1 MKNIILK
8 SLELI
13 NFKGICHAKFDDLNE
28 KENSFFGK
36 NEAGKTTL
44 FNAFLWLLFGKDL
57 NNRKDYEIKT
67 LDSENK
73 PTKGL
78 NAEVHAVLLV
88 NNEEVTISRIYKEKW
103 KPIKGSED
111 KVFDGHVTELIFN
124 SVPVA
129 LKEFN
134 LKISEIVKEDLFK
147 LITNPLAFEALEWKE
162 KRAVLVSIVGELT
175 DKELF
180 DSDKDFKT
188 LESKLSNKTLAEYDT
203 QLKASI
209 KKSKEEKED
218 TPARIDELKR
228 SKIEEVDF
236 DLIESQISNKKTLIA
251 DIDSQIENSGKSV
264 QKVIDA
270 NTKVQQEIQALNS
283 QKSEIEINLRSKAK
297 QECFVDTSN
306 IDALKS
312 KLKLKESERD
322 DYANNRSKLNSAIVD
337 YQKQIEILQNKKNV
351 LVASYNTENAKQLIF
366 NDGDFICPCCSR
378 SFDESNIEEKKQELT
393 SKFNSDKTISLQSI
407 INEGNQVKEQ
417 LEVSNNTLISYQN
430 KLEEQKEFIDK
441 LTNEVISIEDQI
453 QAETNNLQSPK
464 NEQEVYQTLIT
475 NDAQISK
482 LNIEISTLQ
491 SKIKE
496 VKQADVSELKQHKQA
511 LQSEI
516 DSLTEKK
523 ASKSVNENLDKRIEE
538 LSSREK
544 ELSQVISNLE
554 KEQFIIERFK
564 KVKSESI
571 EKSVNNLFQTV
582 KFKLFDEQINGGL
595 NPTCIALIDGVPF
608 QAANTASQINAG
620 LDIINTLCKANE
632 VTAPI
637 FIDNRES
644 VTELI
649 PTDSQIINLVVWKD
663 SELNLG
669 CPKVDGELINLD

>member
-8 SLELI
+8 SLELV
-13 NFKGICHAKFDDLNE
+13 NFKGITHAKFDDLNP

-57 NNRKDYEIKT
+57 NNRKDYEIKP
-67 LDSENK
+67 LDSNNK

-78 NAEVHAVLLV
+78 NAEVHAVLLI

-103 KPIKGSED
+103 KTIKGSEQ
-111 KVFDGHVTELIFN
+111 KSFDGHETDLIFN
-124 SVPVA
+124 SVPLS

-134 LKISEIVKEDLFK
+134 LKISEIVKEDVFK
-147 LITNPLAFEALEWKE
+147 LITNPLAFESLKKEE
-162 KRAVLVSIVGELT
+162 KRAVLVSVVGELT
-175 DKELF
+175 DQELF
-180 DSDKDFKT
+180 DSDKEFKT
-188 LESKLSNKTLAEYDT
+188 LESKLSNKTLAEYDA

-236 DLIESQISNKKTLIA
+236 ELIESQISNKKELIT

-270 NTKVQQEIQALNS
+270 NTKVQQEIQNLNS
-283 QKSEIEINLRSKAK
+283 QKSQIEINLRAKAK
-297 QECFVDTSN
+297 KECFVDTSS
-306 IDALKS
+306 IDALKT
-312 KLKLKESERD
+312 
-322 DYANNRSKLNSAIVD
+322 KLNNTSTM
-337 YQKQIEILQNKKNV
+337 
-351 LVASYNTENAKQLIF
+351 LVNSNNYLDSLKHNISTYESNIKALEADKADLVSKYNTENAKVFDVEKYSCTCPNCQTKF
-366 NDGDFICPCCSR
+366 VYNDEPEKEF
-378 SFDESNIEEKKQELT
+378 NIEKSQKLSKIIDQGNSIKSKIEQYKSQIEKVLLDLAEPKTDIEKYT
-393 SKFNSDKTISLQSI
+393 SEINSLK
-407 INEGNQVKEQ
+407 
-417 LEVSNNTLISYQN
+417 
-430 KLEEQKEFIDK
+430 
-441 LTNEVISIEDQI
+441 DQI
-453 QAETNNLQSPK
+453 QNESNNLQSPK
-464 NEQEVYQTLIT
+464 NEEEVYLSLV
-475 NDAQISK
+475 NDDAQISK

-491 SKIKE
+491 SKIRE
-496 VKQADVSELKQHKQA
+496 VKPADVSELKIQKN
-511 LQSEI
+511 LYQSEI
-516 DSLTEKK
+516 DMLTEKK
-523 ASKSVNENLDKRIEE
+523 ASKSINDNLDKRIEE

-544 ELSQVISNLE
+544 ELSQVISSLE

-564 KVKSESI
+564 KVKSESL
-571 EKSVNNLFQTV
+571 ENSVNKLFKTV
-582 KFKLFDEQINGGL
+582 KFKLFEEQVNGGL

-608 QAANTASQINAG
+608 LAANTASQINAG

-649 PTDSQIINLVVWKD
+649 PTDSQIINLVV
-663 SELNLG
+663 SPEHEVLT
-669 CPKVDGELINLD
+669 LIK

>member
-8 SLELI
+8 SLELV
-13 NFKGICHAKFDDLNE
+13 NFKGITHAKFDDLNP

-57 NNRKDYEIKT
+57 NDRKDYEIKP
-67 LDSENK
+67 LDSNNK

-78 NAEVHAVLLV
+78 NSEVHAVLLI

-103 KPIKGSED
+103 SRIKGSEE
-111 KVFDGHVTELIFN
+111 KAFKGHETELIFN

-134 LKISEIVKEDLFK
+134 LKISEIVKEDIFK
-147 LITNPLAFEALEWKE
+147 LITNPLAFEALKWQE

-175 DKELF
+175 DQELF
-180 DSDKDFKT
+180 DSDEEFKT
-188 LESKLSNKTLAEYDT
+188 LESKLSNKTLAEYDA

-236 DLIESQISNKKTLIA
+236 ELIESQISNKKALIA

-264 QKVIDA
+264 QKVVDS
-270 NTKVQQEIQALNS
+270 NTKVQQEIQKLNS
-283 QKSEIEINLRSKAK
+283 QKSEIEIGLRSKAK
-297 QECFVDTSN
+297 QECFVDTSS

-312 KLKLKESERD
+312 KLNNASTMLVNSNNYLDSLKHNISTYESNIKALEAD
-322 DYANNRSKLNSAIVD
+322 KADLVSK
-337 YQKQIEILQNKKNV
+337 
-351 LVASYNTENAKQLIF
+351 YNTENAKVFDVEKYSCSCPNCQTKF
-366 NDGDFICPCCSR
+366 VYNDEPEKEF
-378 SFDESNIEEKKQELT
+378 NIEKNQKLSKIIEQGNSIKSKIEEYKSQARKVMLGLAESQKDIEKYT
-393 SKFNSDKTISLQSI
+393 SEINSL
-407 INEGNQVKEQ
+407 KE
-417 LEVSNNTLISYQN
+417 
-430 KLEEQKEFIDK
+430 
-441 LTNEVISIEDQI
+441 QI

-464 NEQEVYQTLIT
+464 NEEEVYLSLV
-475 NDAQISK
+475 NDDAQISK

-491 SKIKE
+491 SKIRE
-496 VKQADVSELKQHKQA
+496 VKPADVSELKQQKQA
-511 LQSEI
+511 LQYEI
-516 DSLTEKK
+516 DSLNEKK
-523 ASKSVNENLDKRIEE
+523 ASKTVNDNLDKRIEE

-544 ELSQVISNLE
+544 ELSQVISSLE

-564 KVKSESI
+564 KVKSESL
-571 EKSVNNLFQTV
+571 ENSVNKLFKTV
-582 KFKLFDEQINGGL
+582 KFKLFEEQVNGGL

-608 QAANTASQINAG
+608 LAANTASQINAG

-644 VTELI
+644 ISELI
-649 PTDSQIINLVVWKD
+649 PTDSQIINLVV
-663 SELNLG
+663 SPEHEVLT
-669 CPKVDGELINLD
+669 LIK

>member
-13 NFKGICHAKFDDLNE
+13 NFKGISHAQFDDLNE

-88 NNEEVTISRIYKEKW
+88 NNEEITISRIYKEKW
-103 KPIKGSED
+103 KTIKGSED
-111 KVFDGHVTELIFN
+111 KTFDGHVTELVFN

-134 LKISEIVKEDLFK
+134 LKISKIVKEDLFK

-236 DLIESQISNKKTLIA
+236 ELIESQISNKKEMIS
-251 DIDSQIENSGKSV
+251 DIDSQIENPGRSV
-264 QKVIDA
+264 QKVTDV
-270 NTKVQQEIQALNS
+270 NTKVQKEIQVLNS
-283 QKSEIEINLRSKAK
+283 QKSEIEIKLRAKAK
-297 QECFVDTSN
+297 KECFVDTSS

-312 KLKLKESERD
+312 KLSNASTMLKNS
-322 DYANNRSKLNSAIVD
+322 NNYLNSLKVNISNYESNIDSLESDRADLIT
-337 YQKQIEILQNKKNV
+337 K
-351 LVASYNTENAKQLIF
+351 YNTENAKLFDAEKYSCTCPNCQTKF
-366 NDGDFICPCCSR
+366 VYNDEPEKEF
-378 SFDESNIEEKKQELT
+378 NIEKSQKLSKIIDQGNSIKSKIEEYKSQIEKVKTDLVEPKNDIEKYT
-393 SKFNSDKTISLQSI
+393 SEINSLK
-407 INEGNQVKEQ
+407 N
-417 LEVSNNTLISYQN
+417 
-430 KLEEQKEFIDK
+430 
-441 LTNEVISIEDQI
+441 QI
-453 QAETNNLQSPK
+453 QDETNNLQSPK
-464 NEQEVYQTLIT
+464 NEEEVYQGLIT

-496 VKQADVSELKQHKQA
+496 VKQADVSELKQQKQA

-523 ASKSVNENLDKRIEE
+523 ASKSVNDNLDKRIEE

-620 LDIINTLCKANE
+620 LDIINTLCRANE

-649 PTDSQIINLVVWKD
+649 PTNSQIINLVVWKD

>member
-13 NFKGICHAKFDDLNE
+13 NFKGISHAKFGDLNE

-57 NNRKDYEIKT
+57 NNRKDYEIKP

-88 NNEEVTISRIYKEKW
+88 NNEEATMSRIYKEKW
-103 KPIKGSED
+103 KTIKGSED

-124 SVPVA
+124 SVPMT

-188 LESKLSNKTLAEYDT
+188 LETKLSNKTLAEYDT

-228 SKIEEVDF
+228 SKIEEADF
-236 DLIESQISNKKTLIA
+236 DFIESQISNKKELISE
-251 DIDSQIENSGKSV
+251 IDSQIENSGKSV

-297 QECFVDTSN
+297 QECFVDTSS

-312 KLKLKESERD
+312 KLSNTSTMLKNSNNYLNSLKENISNYERNID
-322 DYANNRSKLNSAIVD
+322 SLESDRADLITK
-337 YQKQIEILQNKKNV
+337 
-351 LVASYNTENAKQLIF
+351 YNTENAKLFDAEKYSCTCPNCQTKF
-366 NDGDFICPCCSR
+366 VYNDEPEKEF
-378 SFDESNIEEKKQELT
+378 NIEKSQKLSKIIDQGNSIKSKIEEYKSQIKKVKNDLVEPQNDIEKYT
-393 SKFNSDKTISLQSI
+393 SE
-407 INEGNQVKEQ
+407 INCLK
-417 LEVSNNTLISYQN
+417 
-430 KLEEQKEFIDK
+430 
-441 LTNEVISIEDQI
+441 DQI
-453 QAETNNLQSPK
+453 QNETNNLQSPK
-464 NEQEVYQTLIT
+464 NEEEVFQTLIT

-482 LNIEISTLQ
+482 LNIEISTHQ

-496 VKQADVSELKQHKQA
+496 VKQADVSELKQQKQA

-523 ASKSVNENLDKRIEE
+523 ANKSVNENLDKRIEE

-649 PTDSQIINLVVWKD
+649 PTDSQIINLVV
-663 SELNLG
+663 SPEHEVLT
-669 CPKVDGELINLD
+669 LIK

>member
-8 SLELI
+8 SLELV
-13 NFKGICHAKFDDLNE
+13 NFKGISHVQFDDLNP

-44 FNAFLWLLFGKDL
+44 FNAFLWLMFGKDL
-57 NNRKDYEIKT
+57 NNRKDYEIKP
-67 LDSENK
+67 LDSKNK

-78 NAEVHAVLLV
+78 NAEVHAVLLI

-103 KPIKGSED
+103 KTIKGSEL
-111 KVFDGHVTELIFN
+111 KSFDGHETDLIFN
-124 SVPVA
+124 YVPVA

-134 LKISEIVKEDLFK
+134 LKISEIVKEDIFK
-147 LITNPLAFEALEWKE
+147 LITNPLAFESLKWQD

-175 DKELF
+175 DQELF
-180 DSDKDFKT
+180 DSDEEFKT
-188 LESKLSNKTLAEYDT
+188 LESKLSNKTLAEYEA
-203 QLKASI
+203 QLKDSI

-236 DLIESQISNKKTLIA
+236 ELIESQISNKKELIA

-264 QKVIDA
+264 QKVIDS

-283 QKSEIEINLRSKAK
+283 QKSQIEINLRAKAK
-297 QECFVDTSN
+297 KECFVDTSS

-312 KLKLKESERD
+312 KLNNTSTMLVNSNNYLDSLKHNISTYESNIKALEAD
-322 DYANNRSKLNSAIVD
+322 KADLVSK
-337 YQKQIEILQNKKNV
+337 
-351 LVASYNTENAKQLIF
+351 YNTENAKVFDVEKYSCTCPNCQTKF
-366 NDGDFICPCCSR
+366 VYNDEPEKEF
-378 SFDESNIEEKKQELT
+378 NIEKNQKLSKIIEQGNSIKSKIEEYKSQARKVMLGLAESQKDIEKYT
-393 SKFNSDKTISLQSI
+393 SEINSL
-407 INEGNQVKEQ
+407 KE
-417 LEVSNNTLISYQN
+417 
-430 KLEEQKEFIDK
+430 
-441 LTNEVISIEDQI
+441 QI

-464 NEQEVYQTLIT
+464 NEEEVYLSLV
-475 NDAQISK
+475 NDDAQISK

-496 VKQADVSELKQHKQA
+496 VKPADVSELKQQKQT

-523 ASKSVNENLDKRIEE
+523 ASKSVNDNLDKRIEE

-544 ELSQVISNLE
+544 ELSQVISSLE

-564 KVKSESI
+564 KVKSESL
-571 EKSVNNLFQTV
+571 ENSVNKLFKTV
-582 KFKLFDEQINGGL
+582 KFKLFEEQVNGGL

-608 QAANTASQINAG
+608 LAANTASQINAG

-649 PTDSQIINLVVWKD
+649 PTDSQIINLVV
-663 SELNLG
+663 SPEHEVLT
-669 CPKVDGELINLD
+669 LIK

>member
-8 SLELI
+8 SLELV
-13 NFKGICHAKFDDLNE
+13 NFKGISHVQFDDLNP

-44 FNAFLWLLFGKDL
+44 FNAFLWLMFGKDL
-57 NNRKDYEIKT
+57 NNRKDYEIKP
-67 LDSENK
+67 LDSNNK

-78 NAEVHAVLLV
+78 NAEVHAVLLI

-103 KPIKGSED
+103 KTIKGSEL
-111 KVFDGHVTELIFN
+111 KSFDGHETDLIFN

-134 LKISEIVKEDLFK
+134 LKISEIVKEDIFK
-147 LITNPLAFEALEWKE
+147 LITNPLAFESLKWQD

-175 DKELF
+175 DQELF
-180 DSDKDFKT
+180 DSDEEFKT
-188 LESKLSNKTLAEYDT
+188 LESKLSNKTLAEYEA
-203 QLKASI
+203 QLKDSI

-236 DLIESQISNKKTLIA
+236 ELIESQISNKKELIA

-264 QKVIDA
+264 QKVIDS

-283 QKSEIEINLRSKAK
+283 QKSQIEINLRAKAK
-297 QECFVDTSN
+297 KECFVDTSS

-312 KLKLKESERD
+312 KLNNTSTMLVNSNNYLDSLKHNISTYESNIKALEAD
-322 DYANNRSKLNSAIVD
+322 KADLVSK
-337 YQKQIEILQNKKNV
+337 
-351 LVASYNTENAKQLIF
+351 YNTENAKVFDVEKYSCTCPNCQTKF
-366 NDGDFICPCCSR
+366 VYNDEPEKEF
-378 SFDESNIEEKKQELT
+378 NIEKNQKLSKIIEQGNSIKSKIEEYKSQARKVMLGLAESQKDIEKYT
-393 SKFNSDKTISLQSI
+393 SEINSL
-407 INEGNQVKEQ
+407 KE
-417 LEVSNNTLISYQN
+417 
-430 KLEEQKEFIDK
+430 
-441 LTNEVISIEDQI
+441 QI

-464 NEQEVYQTLIT
+464 NEEEVYLSLV
-475 NDAQISK
+475 NDDAQISK

-496 VKQADVSELKQHKQA
+496 VKPADVSELKQQKQT

-523 ASKSVNENLDKRIEE
+523 ASKSVNDNLDKRIEE

-544 ELSQVISNLE
+544 ELSQVISSLE

-564 KVKSESI
+564 KVKSESL
-571 EKSVNNLFQTV
+571 ENSVNKLFKTV
-582 KFKLFDEQINGGL
+582 KFKLFEEQVNGGL

-608 QAANTASQINAG
+608 LAANTASQINAG

-649 PTDSQIINLVVWKD
+649 PTDSQIINLVV
-663 SELNLG
+663 SPEHEVLT
-669 CPKVDGELINLD
+669 LIK

>member
-8 SLELI
+8 SLELV
-13 NFKGICHAKFDDLNE
+13 NFKGIPYAKFDDLNP

-57 NNRKDYEIKT
+57 NDRKDYEIKP
-67 LDSENK
+67 LDSDNK

-78 NAEVHAVLLV
+78 NSEVHAVLLI

-103 KPIKGSED
+103 SRIKGSEE
-111 KVFDGHVTELIFN
+111 KAFKGHETELIFN

-134 LKISEIVKEDLFK
+134 LKISEIVKEDVFK
-147 LITNPLAFEALEWKE
+147 LITNPLAFESLKKEE
-162 KRAVLVSIVGELT
+162 KRAVLVSVVGELT
-175 DKELF
+175 DQELF
-180 DSDKDFKT
+180 DSDEEFKT
-188 LESKLSNKTLAEYDT
+188 LESKLSNKTLTEYDA

-236 DLIESQISNKKTLIA
+236 ELIESQISNKKALIT

-270 NTKVQQEIQALNS
+270 NTKVQQEIQKLNF
-283 QKSEIEINLRSKAK
+283 QKSEIEINLRAKAK
-297 QECFVDTSN
+297 QECFVDTSS
-306 IDALKS
+306 IGALKS
-312 KLKLKESERD
+312 KLNNASTMLVNSNNYLDSLKHNISTYES
-322 DYANNRSKLNSAIVD
+322 NIK
-337 YQKQIEILQNKKNV
+337 V
-351 LVASYNTENAKQLIF
+351 LEADKADLVLKYNTENAKVFDVEKYSCTCPNCQTKF
-366 NDGDFICPCCSR
+366 VYNDEPEKEF
-378 SFDESNIEEKKQELT
+378 NIEKNQKLSKIIEQGNSIKSKIEEYKSQARKVMLGLAESQKDIEKYT
-393 SKFNSDKTISLQSI
+393 SEINSL
-407 INEGNQVKEQ
+407 KEQ
-417 LEVSNNTLISYQN
+417 IQN
-430 KLEEQKEFIDK
+430 E
-441 LTNEVISIEDQI
+441 S
-453 QAETNNLQSPK
+453 NNLQSPK
-464 NEQEVYQTLIT
+464 NEEEVYLSLV
-475 NDAQISK
+475 NDDAQISK

-491 SKIKE
+491 SKIRE
-496 VKQADVSELKQHKQA
+496 VKPADVSELKQQKQA

-516 DSLTEKK
+516 DTLTEKK
-523 ASKSVNENLDKRIEE
+523 ASKSVNDNLDKRIEE

-544 ELSQVISNLE
+544 ELSQVISSLE

-564 KVKSESI
+564 KVKSESL
-571 EKSVNNLFQTV
+571 ENSVNKLFKTV
-582 KFKLFDEQINGGL
+582 KFKLFEEQVNGGL

-608 QAANTASQINAG
+608 LAANTASQINAG
-620 LDIINTLCKANE
+620 LDIINTLCKAND

-649 PTDSQIINLVVWKD
+649 PTDSQIINLVV
-663 SELNLG
+663 SPEHEVLT
-669 CPKVDGELINLD
+669 LIK

>member
-8 SLELI
+8 SLELV
-13 NFKGICHAKFDDLNE
+13 NFKGIPYAKFDDLNP

-57 NNRKDYEIKT
+57 NDRKDYEIKP
-67 LDSENK
+67 LDSDNK

-78 NAEVHAVLLV
+78 NSEVHAVLLI

-103 KPIKGSED
+103 SRIKGSEE
-111 KVFDGHVTELIFN
+111 KAFKGHETELIFN

-134 LKISEIVKEDLFK
+134 LKISEIVKEDVFK
-147 LITNPLAFEALEWKE
+147 LITNPLAFESLKWQD

-175 DKELF
+175 DQELF
-180 DSDKDFKT
+180 DSDEEFKT
-188 LESKLSNKTLAEYDT
+188 LESKLSNKTLAEYDA

-236 DLIESQISNKKTLIA
+236 DLIENQISNKKALIA

-264 QKVIDA
+264 QKVINA
-270 NTKVQQEIQALNS
+270 NTKIQQEIQTLNS
-283 QKSEIEINLRSKAK
+283 QKSQIEINLRAKAK
-297 QECFVDTSN
+297 KECFVDTSS

-312 KLKLKESERD
+312 KLNNTSTMLVNSNNYLDSLKHNISTYESNIKALEAD
-322 DYANNRSKLNSAIVD
+322 KADLVSK
-337 YQKQIEILQNKKNV
+337 
-351 LVASYNTENAKQLIF
+351 YNTENAKVFDVEKYSCTCPNCQTKF
-366 NDGDFICPCCSR
+366 VYNDEPEKEF
-378 SFDESNIEEKKQELT
+378 NIEKNQKLSKIIEQGNSIKSKIEEYKSQARKVMLGLAESQKDIEKYT
-393 SKFNSDKTISLQSI
+393 SEINSL
-407 INEGNQVKEQ
+407 KEQ
-417 LEVSNNTLISYQN
+417 IQN
-430 KLEEQKEFIDK
+430 E
-441 LTNEVISIEDQI
+441 S
-453 QAETNNLQSPK
+453 NNLQSPK
-464 NEQEVYQTLIT
+464 NEEEVYLSLI
-475 NDAQISK
+475 NDDAQISK
-482 LNIEISTLQ
+482 LNIEIATLQ
-491 SKIKE
+491 SKIQE
-496 VKQADVSELKQHKQA
+496 VKPADVSELKIQKN
-511 LQSEI
+511 LYQSEI
-516 DSLTEKK
+516 DSLNEKK
-523 ASKSVNENLDKRIEE
+523 ASKTVNDNLDKRIEE

-544 ELSQVISNLE
+544 ELSQVISSLE

-564 KVKSESI
+564 KVKSESL
-571 EKSVNNLFQTV
+571 ENSVNKLFKTV
-582 KFKLFDEQINGGL
+582 KFKLFEEQVNGGL

-608 QAANTASQINAG
+608 LAANTASQINAG

-637 FIDNRES
+637 FVDNRES

-649 PTDSQIINLVVWKD
+649 PTDSQIINLVV
-663 SELNLG
+663 SPEHEVLT
-669 CPKVDGELINLD
+669 LIK

>member
-8 SLELI
+8 SLELV
-13 NFKGICHAKFDDLNE
+13 NFKGISHVQFDDLNP

-44 FNAFLWLLFGKDL
+44 FNAFLWLMFGKDL
-57 NNRKDYEIKT
+57 NNRKDYEIKP
-67 LDSENK
+67 LDSNNK

-78 NAEVHAVLLV
+78 NAEVHAVLLI

-103 KPIKGSED
+103 KTIKGSEL
-111 KVFDGHVTELIFN
+111 KSFDGHETDLIFN

-134 LKISEIVKEDLFK
+134 LKISEIVKEDIFK
-147 LITNPLAFEALEWKE
+147 LITNPLAFESLKWQD

-175 DKELF
+175 DQELF
-180 DSDKDFKT
+180 DSDEEFKT
-188 LESKLSNKTLAEYDT
+188 LESKLSNKTLAEYEA
-203 QLKASI
+203 QLKDSI

-236 DLIESQISNKKTLIA
+236 ELIESQISNKKELIA

-264 QKVIDA
+264 QKVIDS

-283 QKSEIEINLRSKAK
+283 QKSQIEINLRAKAK
-297 QECFVDTSN
+297 KECFVDTSS

-312 KLKLKESERD
+312 KLNNTSTMLVNSNNYLDSLKHNISTYESNIKALEAD
-322 DYANNRSKLNSAIVD
+322 KADLVSK
-337 YQKQIEILQNKKNV
+337 
-351 LVASYNTENAKQLIF
+351 YNTENAKVFDVEKYSCTCPNCQTKF
-366 NDGDFICPCCSR
+366 VYNDEPEKEF
-378 SFDESNIEEKKQELT
+378 NIEKNQKLSKIIEQGNSIKSKIEEYKSQARKVMLGLAESQKDIEKYT
-393 SKFNSDKTISLQSI
+393 SEINSL
-407 INEGNQVKEQ
+407 KE
-417 LEVSNNTLISYQN
+417 
-430 KLEEQKEFIDK
+430 
-441 LTNEVISIEDQI
+441 QI

-464 NEQEVYQTLIT
+464 NEEEVYLSLV
-475 NDAQISK
+475 NDDAQISK

-496 VKQADVSELKQHKQA
+496 VKPADVSELKQQKQT

-523 ASKSVNENLDKRIEE
+523 ASKSVNDNLDKRIEE

-544 ELSQVISNLE
+544 ELSQVISSLE

-564 KVKSESI
+564 KVKSESL
-571 EKSVNNLFQTV
+571 ENSVNKLFKTV
-582 KFKLFDEQINGGL
+582 KFKLFEEQVNGGL

-608 QAANTASQINAG
+608 LAANTASQINAG

-649 PTDSQIINLVVWKD
+649 PTDSQIINLVV
-663 SELNLG
+663 SPEREVLT
-669 CPKVDGELINLD
+669 LIK

>member
-8 SLELI
+8 SLELV
-13 NFKGICHAKFDDLNE
+13 NFKGISHVQFDDLNP

-57 NNRKDYEIKT
+57 NNRKDYEIKP
-67 LDSENK
+67 LDSNNK

-78 NAEVHAVLLV
+78 NSEVHAVLLI

-103 KPIKGSED
+103 SRIKGSEE
-111 KVFDGHVTELIFN
+111 KAFKGHETELIFN
-124 SVPVA
+124 SVPVS

-134 LKISEIVKEDLFK
+134 LKISEIVKEDVFK
-147 LITNPLAFEALEWKE
+147 LITNPLAFESLDWKE

-175 DKELF
+175 DQELF
-180 DSDKDFKT
+180 DSDKEFKT
-188 LESKLSNKTLAEYDT
+188 LESKLSNKTLAEYDA

-236 DLIESQISNKKTLIA
+236 ELIESQISNKKELIA

-283 QKSEIEINLRSKAK
+283 QKSKIEINLRAKAK
-297 QECFVDTSN
+297 KECFLDTSS

-312 KLKLKESERD
+312 KLNNASTMLVNSNNYLDSLKHNISNYESSIKALEAD
-322 DYANNRSKLNSAIVD
+322 KADLVSK
-337 YQKQIEILQNKKNV
+337 
-351 LVASYNTENAKQLIF
+351 YNTENAKIF
-366 NDGDFICPCCSR
+366 DAEKYSCTCPNCQTKFVYNDEPEKEF
-378 SFDESNIEEKKQELT
+378 NIEKNQKLSKIIDQGNSIKSKIEEYKSQARKVMLGLAESQKDIEKYT
-393 SKFNSDKTISLQSI
+393 SEINSLK
-407 INEGNQVKEQ
+407 
-417 LEVSNNTLISYQN
+417 
-430 KLEEQKEFIDK
+430 
-441 LTNEVISIEDQI
+441 DQI
-453 QAETNNLQSPK
+453 QTETNNLQSPK
-464 NEQEVYQTLIT
+464 NEEEVYLSLV
-475 NDAQISK
+475 NDDAQISK

-491 SKIKE
+491 SKIRE
-496 VKQADVSELKQHKQA
+496 VKPADVSELKQQKQA

-523 ASKSVNENLDKRIEE
+523 ASKSINDNLDKRIEE

-544 ELSQVISNLE
+544 ELSQVISSLE

-564 KVKSESI
+564 KVKSESL
-571 EKSVNNLFQTV
+571 ENSVNKLFKTV
-582 KFKLFDEQINGGL
+582 KFKLFEEQVNGGL

-608 QAANTASQINAG
+608 LAANTASQINAG
-620 LDIINTLCKANE
+620 LDIINTLCKAND

-649 PTDSQIINLVVWKD
+649 PTDSQIINLVV
-663 SELNLG
+663 SPEHEVLT
-669 CPKVDGELINLD
+669 LIK

>member
-8 SLELI
+8 SLELV
-13 NFKGICHAKFDDLNE
+13 NFKGISHVQFDDLNP

-57 NNRKDYEIKT
+57 NNRKDYEIKP
-67 LDSENK
+67 LDSNNK

-78 NAEVHAVLLV
+78 NSEVHAVLLI

-103 KPIKGSED
+103 RTIKGSED
-111 KVFDGHVTELIFN
+111 KTFDGHETELIFN

-134 LKISEIVKEDLFK
+134 LKISEIVKEDVFK
-147 LITNPLAFEALEWKE
+147 LITNPLAFEALKWQE
-162 KRAVLVSIVGELT
+162 KRAVLVSVVGELT
-175 DKELF
+175 DQELF
-180 DSDKDFKT
+180 DSDEEFKT
-188 LESKLSNKTLAEYDT
+188 LESKLSNKTLAEYDA

-228 SKIEEVDF
+228 SKIEEIDF
-236 DLIESQISNKKTLIA
+236 ELIESQISNKKELIT

-283 QKSEIEINLRSKAK
+283 QKSQIEINLRAKAK
-297 QECFVDTSN
+297 QECFVDTSS
-306 IDALKS
+306 IDALKT
-312 KLKLKESERD
+312 
-322 DYANNRSKLNSAIVD
+322 KLNNTSTM
-337 YQKQIEILQNKKNV
+337 
-351 LVASYNTENAKQLIF
+351 LVNSNNYLDSLKHNISTYESNIKALEADKADLVSKYTSENAKVFDAEKYSCTCPNCQTKFIY
-366 NDGDFICPCCSR
+366 NDEPEKEF
-378 SFDESNIEEKKQELT
+378 NIEKNQKL
-393 SKFNSDKTISLQSI
+393 SKIIEQGNSIKAKI
-407 INEGNQVKEQ
+407 EE
-417 LEVSNNTLISYQN
+417 YQN
-430 KLEEQKEFIDK
+430 LIKIPKGQIPDVQ
-441 LTNEVISIEDQI
+441 TDIEKHTSEINSLKDQI
-453 QAETNNLQSPK
+453 QTETNNLQSPK
-464 NEQEVYQTLIT
+464 NEEEVYLSLI
-475 NDAQISK
+475 NDDAQISK

-496 VKQADVSELKQHKQA
+496 VKQADVSELKQQKQA

-516 DSLTEKK
+516 DSLNEKK
-523 ASKSVNENLDKRIEE
+523 ASKSINDNLDKRIEE

-544 ELSQVISNLE
+544 ELSQVISSLE

-564 KVKSESI
+564 KVKSESL
-571 EKSVNNLFQTV
+571 ENSVNKLFKTV
-582 KFKLFDEQINGGL
+582 KFKLFEEQVNGGL

-608 QAANTASQINAG
+608 LAANTASQINAG

-649 PTDSQIINLVVWKD
+649 PTDSQIINLVV
-663 SELNLG
+663 SPEHEVLT
-669 CPKVDGELINLD
+669 LIK